1 MLSIQELHAIADI
14 VKQSVFLD
22 IDVITRQ
29 VAEKLRNHDKAF
41 LSQRAAYKQY
51 GQSKVMRWV
60 ENGQLKRFIKM
71 NGKVNGFEY
80 KIRDLDKLSDKQQLL
95 KLK

>member
-1 MLSIQELHAIADI
+1 
-14 VKQSVFLD
+14 
-22 IDVITRQ
+22 
-29 VAEKLRNHDKAF
+29 
-41 LSQRAAYKQY
+41 
-51 GQSKVMRWV
+51 MRWV